1 MKKHLWFI
9 LAICMLFVASIAM
22 AAPGDGLPG
31 NGIKLT
37 AHDLSSN
44 TAWGPTFGD
53 TTEQAGLD
61 RICIYCHAPHNTLK
75 LADAAGINYLPLWN
89 HNVTVQTYAMYSP
102 GTDLPS
108 DPNHQSKAAELLVG
122 QNRPGGVSRLCLS
135 CHDATVATNAYGQ
148 YGASSKG
155 AGNKFVTGAFII
167 GGNGDLSNHHP
178 IGFNYTAAQSSDAG
192 LATVDTPVYDSKNI
206 QALLWNNNMECTT
219 CHDVH
224 NTGNDPLA
232 NKFLWKSDY
241 QSGFC
246 LTCHLKSGTGHP

>member
-1 MKKHLWFI
+1 
-9 LAICMLFVASIAM
+9 MLFVASIAM

-155 AGNKFVTGAFII
+155 AANKFVTGAFII

-178 IGFNYTAAQSSDAG
+178 IGFDYDIAQASDDE
-192 LATVDTPVYDSKNI
+192 LAPKVTQMGNVKI
-206 QALLWNNNMECTT
+206 QDLLWANKMECTT

-224 NTGNDPLA
+224 NTKNQGE
-232 NKFLWKSDY
+232 KFLWISDAN
-241 QSGFC
+241 SNFC
-246 LTCHLKSGTGHP
+246 LTCHLKNQ

>member
-155 AGNKFVTGAFII
+155 AANKFVTGAFII

-178 IGFNYTAAQSSDAG
+178 IGFDYDIAQASDDE
-192 LATVDTPVYDSKNI
+192 LAPKVTQMGNVKI
-206 QALLWNNNMECTT
+206 QDLLWANKMECTT

-224 NTGNDPLA
+224 NTKNQGE
-232 NKFLWKSDY
+232 KFLWISDAN
-241 QSGFC
+241 SNFC
-246 LTCHLKSGTGHP
+246 LTCHLKNQ

>member
-1 MKKHLWFI
+1 
-9 LAICMLFVASIAM
+9 MLFVASMAM

-178 IGFNYTAAQSSDAG
+178 IGFDYDIAQASDDEIAPKVTQMG
-192 LATVDTPVYDSKNI
+192 NVKVQD
-206 QALLWNNNMECTT
+206 LLWANKMECTT

-224 NTGNDPLA
+224 NTKNQGE
-232 NKFLWKSDY
+232 KFLWISDAN
-241 QSGFC
+241 SNFC
-246 LTCHLKSGTGHP
+246 LTCHLKNQ

>member
-178 IGFNYTAAQSSDAG
+178 IGFDYDIAQASDDE
-192 LATVDTPVYDSKNI
+192 LAPKVTQMGNVKI
-206 QALLWNNNMECTT
+206 QDLLWANKMECTT

-224 NTGNDPLA
+224 NTKNQGE
-232 NKFLWKSDY
+232 KFLWISDAN
-241 QSGFC
+241 SNFC
-246 LTCHLKSGTGHP
+246 LTCHLKNQ